1 MTKGCPDIQDSSQE
15 PFLSSKVPMT
25 LRTEGKT
32 FVGGEGKA
40 PEVAMPQIEKE
51 RSWAKPNQQP
61 TGPRKKRP
69 LGRLFSSFHKCII
82 SRSHMLVIPALKY
95 T

>member
-32 FVGGEGKA
+32 LVGREGA
-40 PEVAMPQIEKE
+40 GPEVAMPQIEKE
-51 RSWAKPNQQP
+51 
-61 TGPRKKRP
+61 
-69 LGRLFSSFHKCII
+69 
-82 SRSHMLVIPALKY
+82 
-95 T
+95 